1 MVAFWSGIWR
11 DIDREMR
18 ELRRRLRRAL
28 EEISRTIESEVGPVG
43 VSVRVGP
50 GELFRPLVDV
60 YETPDEV
67 VVVAELPG
75 VRKED
80 IEVNVVDDRLEIRA
94 EVKREEEVSEEAYY
108 RRERYYKGFYRRIR
122 LPTAVRPEEAKAT
135 YKDGILTIRLPKAV
149 AEKKRRIT
157 VE

>member
-1 MVAFWSGIWR
+1 MVVAFWFGVWK

-18 ELRRRLRRAL
+18 ELRRRLRRTFEEVSKTLETEIPAL
-28 EEISRTIESEVGPVG
+28 
-43 VSVRVGP
+43 
-50 GELFRPLVDV
+50 GELMKPLVDI

-75 VRKED
+75 VKKED
-80 IEVNVVDDRLEIRA
+80 IKVEATEDMLEIRA
-94 EVKREEEVSEEAYY
+94 DVKREEEVKEEAYY

-122 LPTAVRPEEAKAT
+122 LPTPVRPEGAKAT
-135 YKDGILTIRLPKAV
+135 YKDGVLTIRLPKAV
-149 AEKKRRIT
+149 AEKRHRIE